1 MPKILIAED
10 EVSVRNLVTRA
21 LELHDHEVKAVIDG
35 SAALEALS
43 RDSYYLLLTD
53 IVMPIVDDIV
63 LALKATRDYP
73 DLRILM
79 MTGYAEQKC
88 RAHNLDVLIH
98 DVLMKP
104 FTIEQLAKAVDR
116 VLQA

>member
-1 MPKILIAED
+1 MPMVDGIA
-10 EVSVRNLVTRA
+10 
-21 LELHDHEVKAVIDG
+21 
-35 SAALEALS
+35 
-43 RDSYYLLLTD
+43 
-53 IVMPIVDDIV
+53 

-79 MTGYAEQKC
+79 MTGYAEQKR

-116 VLQA
+116 ILQA